1 MTVVK
6 KNGKNGKNGKAAA
19 TEVVA
24 LGRTPLQQEVA
35 AIFDGAWGKEAKL
48 ELLMTALECTG
59 IHASVIDA
67 VLYRARSIAGLG
79 VNFKTFNDRE
89 LTDELRKKISMA
101 TNYLDPVV
109 LAQTGGK
116 DLSIMLGI
124 LIEKLQLLEGK
135 PTNILLTR
143 EERSHLNELIPVLLQ
158 EARHRGIDL
167 GVSAE
172 TTDGVYTEIED

>member
-1 MTVVK
+1 MTV
-6 KNGKNGKNGKAAA
+6 GKRKNGKAAA

-24 LGRTPLQQEVA
+24 LGRTPLQQKVA

-48 ELLMTALECTG
+48 ELLLTALECTG

-109 LAQTGGK
+109 LAQTSAK
-116 DLSIMLGI
+116 DLAIITGI
-124 LIEKLQLLEGK
+124 LTEKEQLLLGK
-135 PTNILLTR
+135 PTQILSHQ
-143 EERSHLNELIPVLLQ
+143 ERKNLNELIPVLIQ
-158 EARHRGIDL
+158 EARHRGIEL
-167 GVSAE
+167 SLSTEV
-172 TTDGVYTEIED
+172 TDGVYTEIED